1 MAKISKIALIIGGG
15 VAAYKA
21 LELIRLFRSEN
32 IEITPIMTKASQEFI
47 TPLSVS
53 VLSGNKAF
61 LDLFDYEEEVEIGHI
76 ELSRKA
82 DLVLLAPAT
91 ANLIAKMAC
100 GIADDLATNV
110 LLATNKKILL
120 APAMNVKMWEHPATV
135 RNIKLLKQDGINF
148 VGPEKGDMACGEFG
162 FGRMSEPVD
171 ILKIVKSFSA
181 RGPLKGKRILVT
193 SGPTHEPIDPVRYIA
208 NRSSGYQGKVIAD
221 SLVKLG
227 AEVYFVTGPVSTPMP
242 IGAHIFNVETAAEML
257 NIVLKKEPFHAAI
270 CVAAVADWRTEFYQS
285 KKLKKEKKAEK
296 FQLSLVK
303 NPDILKSLSTS
314 EKRPKL
320 IVGFAAETE
329 NLEENAIQKLKEKS
343 CDWIL
348 ANDVGP
354 EEGSMGRDTTK
365 ITMITSDG
373 VINYEKMLKTDFAK
387 ILGEKIVK
395 VLA

>member
-61 LDLFDYEEEVEIGHI
+61 LDLFNYEEEVEIGHI

-82 DLVLLAPAT
+82 DLVLVAPAT

-242 IGAHIFNVETAAEML
+242 VGAHIFNVETAEEML
-257 NIVLKKEPFHAAI
+257 NIVLKKEPFHAAV

-285 KKLKKEKKAEK
+285 KKLKKENKAEK

>member
-61 LDLFDYEEEVEIGHI
+61 LDLFNYEEEVEIGHI

-82 DLVLLAPAT
+82 DLVLVAPAT

-181 RGPLKGKRILVT
+181 KGPLKGKRILVT

-242 IGAHIFNVETAAEML
+242 VGAHIFNVETTAEML
-257 NIVLKKEPFHAAI
+257 NIVLKKEPFHAAV